1 MKFEK
6 LRDNFVSYYSHA
18 MYRRNK
24 NYKKD
29 KTMIIMHLCIILALM
44 LTLPSFIMLGTS
56 SILYE
61 LIQLVY
67 HFILCLTCVYMSL
80 AIIKKQDDG
89 KTPEVVILFVAMFI
103 MTVSIFLLHDAL
115 LMKTSRILASDEKA
129 NEWILRTNKFKDF
142 IPLYKRVIFLAI
154 HTIIFCALIFY
165 IVKSESDKTKRSII
179 LTELTKTKNENL
191 ETQLKLLK
199 QEISPHFLFN
209 SLNTLRCIAT
219 DNKTKSYIT
228 QLSNVYRYL
237 LTNNKYKDEDLVLL
251 KDELEFTN
259 SYLYILKERFEDSL
273 DIDINISQETL
284 YMQIPPLAL
293 QVLIENATKHNVVS
307 MDSPLSIYIYN
318 EGEETLVVK
327 NNLQP
332 KLSSEDSL
340 GIGLDNIKKR
350 YQLLSD
356 KEIEIIKTDT
366 DFTVKIPLIKRRDK

>member
-6 LRDNFVSYYSHA
+6 LRDNFVSHYLHS
-18 MYRRNK
+18 MYCRNK
-24 NYKKD
+24 IQKRDNAR
-29 KTMIIMHLCIILALM
+29 IIHLCLILALT

-61 LIQLVY
+61 LVQFVY
-67 HFILCLTCVYMSL
+67 HYVLCMICVCMSILIIRMQEKEKTTKVVLLFI
-80 AIIKKQDDG
+80 
-89 KTPEVVILFVAMFI
+89 AMFVI
-103 MTVSIFLLHDAL
+103 TANIFLLHDAIL
-115 LMKTSRILASDEKA
+115 IKASRFLASDEKI
-129 NEWILRTNKFKDF
+129 NDWMLRTNKFKDYL
-142 IPLYKRVIFLAI
+142 PLYKRSIILAI
-154 HTIIFCALIFY
+154 HSAAFSALIFY
-165 IVKSESDKTKRSII
+165 IIKSESDKTKRSII

-191 ETQLKLLK
+191 ETQLQLLK
-199 QEISPHFLFN
+199 QQISPHFLFN

-219 DNKTKSYIT
+219 DNNTKSYIT

-259 SYLYILKERFEDSL
+259 SYLYILKERFEDAL

>member
-1 MKFEK
+1 
-6 LRDNFVSYYSHA
+6 

-24 NYKKD
+24 IHKRDNVR
-29 KTMIIMHLCIILALM
+29 IIHLCLTLALT

-103 MTVSIFLLHDAL
+103 MIVSIFLLHDAL

-199 QEISPHFLFN
+199 QQISPHFLFN

>member
-1 MKFEK
+1 M
-6 LRDNFVSYYSHA
+6 
-18 MYRRNK
+18 
-24 NYKKD
+24 
-29 KTMIIMHLCIILALM
+29 
-44 LTLPSFIMLGTS
+44 
-56 SILYE
+56 
-61 LIQLVY
+61 
-67 HFILCLTCVYMSL
+67 
-80 AIIKKQDDG
+80 
-89 KTPEVVILFVAMFI
+89 
-103 MTVSIFLLHDAL
+103 
-115 LMKTSRILASDEKA
+115 
-129 NEWILRTNKFKDF
+129 
-142 IPLYKRVIFLAI
+142 
-154 HTIIFCALIFY
+154 
-165 IVKSESDKTKRSII
+165 
-179 LTELTKTKNENL
+179 
-191 ETQLKLLK
+191 
-199 QEISPHFLFN
+199 
-209 SLNTLRCIAT
+209 
-219 DNKTKSYIT
+219 
-228 QLSNVYRYL
+228 YRYL

-318 EGEETLVVK
+318 VGQETLVVK

>member
-1 MKFEK
+1 
-6 LRDNFVSYYSHA
+6 
-18 MYRRNK
+18 
-24 NYKKD
+24 
-29 KTMIIMHLCIILALM
+29 
-44 LTLPSFIMLGTS
+44 
-56 SILYE
+56 
-61 LIQLVY
+61 
-67 HFILCLTCVYMSL
+67 
-80 AIIKKQDDG
+80 
-89 KTPEVVILFVAMFI
+89 
-103 MTVSIFLLHDAL
+103 
-115 LMKTSRILASDEKA
+115 
-129 NEWILRTNKFKDF
+129 
-142 IPLYKRVIFLAI
+142 
-154 HTIIFCALIFY
+154 LIFY
-165 IVKSESDKTKRSII
+165 IIKSESDKTKRSII

-191 ETQLKLLK
+191 ETQLQLLK
-199 QEISPHFLFN
+199 QQISPHFLFN

-219 DNKTKSYIT
+219 DNNTKSYIT

-259 SYLYILKERFEDSL
+259 SYLYILKERFEDAL

>member
-18 MYRRNK
+18 MYCRNK
-24 NYKKD
+24 IQKKD
-29 KTMIIMHLCIILALM
+29 NVRIMHLCIILALM

-61 LIQLVY
+61 LVQFVY
-67 HFILCLTCVYMSL
+67 HYVLCMTCVCMSIL
-80 AIIKKQDDG
+80 IIRMQEKE
-89 KTPEVVILFVAMFI
+89 KTTKVVLLFIAMFVI
-103 MTVSIFLLHDAL
+103 TANIFLLHDAIL
-115 LMKTSRILASDEKA
+115 IKASRFLASDEKI
-129 NEWILRTNKFKDF
+129 NDWMLRTNKFKDYL
-142 IPLYKRVIFLAI
+142 PLYKRCIILAI
-154 HTIIFCALIFY
+154 HSATFCALIFY
-165 IVKSESDKTKRSII
+165 IIKSESDKIKRSII
-179 LTELTKTKNENL
+179 MTELTKTKNENL
-191 ETQLKLLK
+191 ETQLQLLK
-199 QEISPHFLFN
+199 QQISPHFLFN

-259 SYLYILKERFEDSL
+259 SYLYILKERFEDAL

>member
-24 NYKKD
+24 IHKRDNVR
-29 KTMIIMHLCIILALM
+29 IIHLCLTLALT

-165 IVKSESDKTKRSII
+165 IVKSESDKTTRSII

-199 QEISPHFLFN
+199 QQISPHFLFN